1 MQDKKVIAITET
13 NYARRRFTNWLD
25 EQLKDTDYTESD
37 RTHLVVAFIYLS
49 DVIQRLI
56 ADDYSESA
64 FNDMLLLHHY
74 FGDRTQRML
83 RTIEKKVRGEEE

>member
-1 MQDKKVIAITET
+1 MQDDKTTAIRET

-25 EQLKDTDYTESD
+25 EQLKDTDYTDSD
-37 RTHLVVAFIYLS
+37 RTHLVVGFIYLS

-74 FGDRTQRML
+74 FDDRTQGML